1 MKRDVPVHN
10 LRPNEKNWTPPA
22 VACFDTE
29 TRSETDGVTETH
41 TLRCWSARLDVRR
54 DRRKS
59 YQARDSDDGL
69 IDSDLAVTLD
79 AWARRHPTLWV
90 YAHNLA
96 FDLTTSTVTT
106 HLAALG
112 WEVTEFAIDSPSP
125 FVKMSNGRS
134 HITLVDSFSWL
145 PAPLEEIAAGMG
157 TSKVPLPVNDG
168 SDAEWLERCRQDVDI
183 LADAMT
189 EMMGWWDAHNLGH
202 WSVTGSA
209 SGWNVMRHKIDA
221 RRFTIN
227 PSKDGIASD
236 RSAVYGGRRGLWR
249 AGTLKPGRYAE
260 LDFTSA
266 YPVIAATL
274 PLPLERMASF
284 TSLPV
289 GHRWITSDRHGII
302 ARVRIRTDVPRWPA
316 RAGSRVWY
324 PVGEFWTDLAG
335 PDIAEAQRLG
345 CLLEVGPGYVHRL
358 GLALAP
364 WAKWCL
370 ATADKGNASVPPA
383 VRMWAR
389 HCGRAVIGKWAQRSF
404 TTTEIGPAPTRGWH
418 ATEGWNHTSGV
429 RAVIMD
435 FDGKRWQSSATGD
448 GDNCYP
454 AVLAWVE
461 SYVRVRLSA
470 MIERLPAGSVV
481 ACDTDGLILD
491 LQLAPEWETLIEHV
505 APLVPRIKREYRQV
519 EMIGPQHM
527 VLDGKRRFAGV
538 PAGAKPTGDGRLVA
552 TLWPKMV
559 WQMGN
564 GEQGT
569 YTRPQQTYR
578 VSGTYAPGWVL
589 ENGDVMPLQ
598 MTIGESSANEIVRWE
613 KTAWHNSG
621 MTLREDQ
628 NKDLRRYRDDSTGT
642 RDSSNTENTAR
653 NSRSKGKA
661 ENR

>member
-1 MKRDVPVHN
+1 MKRTVPVHN
-10 LRPNEKNWTPPA
+10 LRPNEKSWTPPA
-22 VACFDTE
+22 IACFDTE
-29 TRSETDGVTETH
+29 TRMETDGVTETH
-41 TLRCWSARLDVRR
+41 TMRCWSARLDVRR
-54 DRRKS
+54 DRRKT
-59 YQARDSDDGL
+59 YDPRAADDGL
-69 IDSDLAVTLD
+69 IAADLAVTLD
-79 AWARRHPTLWV
+79 AWAHRYPTLWV

-106 HLAALG
+106 HLAELG

-125 FVKMSNGRS
+125 FVKMTNGRS
-134 HITLVDSFSWL
+134 HITLADSFSWL
-145 PAPLEEIAAGMG
+145 PARLDEIAAGIG
-157 TSKVPLPVNDG
+157 TSKVPLPAND
-168 SDAEWLERCRQDVDI
+168 DTDTAWLERCRQDVDI
-183 LADAMT
+183 LADALLQ
-189 EMMGWWDAHNLGH
+189 MMAWWDRNDLGH

-227 PSKDGIASD
+227 PSPEGIASD

-249 AGTLKPGRYAE
+249 AGNLDAGRYAE

-266 YPVIAATL
+266 YPVIASSL
-274 PLPLERMASF
+274 PLPLERMGSF
-284 TSLPV
+284 TSLPAD
-289 GHRWITSDRHGII
+289 HKWITSDRHGII
-302 ARVRIRTDVPRWPA
+302 ARCRIRTSVPRWPA
-316 RAGSRVWY
+316 RCGSRVWY

-335 PDIAEAQRLG
+335 PDIASAAALG
-345 CLLEVGPGYVHRL
+345 CLAEIGAGHVHRL

-370 ATADKGNASVPPA
+370 ATAAKDNDSVPPA

-389 HCGRAVIGKWAQRSF
+389 HCGRAVIGKWAQRQF
-404 TTTEIGPAPTRGWH
+404 TTVQIGPAPTNGWY

-470 MIERLPAGSVV
+470 MIEMLPAGSVV

-491 LQLAPEWETLIEHV
+491 LARAPHWENLVPHV
-505 APLVPRIKREYRQV
+505 TPLVPRIKREYRSV

-527 VLDGKRRFAGV
+527 VLDGNRRFAGV
-538 PAGAKPTGDGRLVA
+538 PASAAPIGDGRLIA
-552 TLWPKMV
+552 TLWPKIV

-564 GEQGT
+564 GQPGT
-569 YTRPQQTYR
+569 YTRPQHTYR
-578 VSGTYAPGWVL
+578 IAGTYAPGWVL
-589 ENGDVMPLQ
+589 DNGDVVPVQ
-598 MTIGESSANEIVRWE
+598 MTIADDGTNNIVEWSR
-613 KTAWHNSG
+613 TGSNQAG
-621 MTLREDQ
+621 TQLRKDQ
-628 NKDLRRYRDDSTGT
+628 NKYLRRYRDDSTST
-642 RDSSNTENTAR
+642 RNTGN
-653 NSRSKGKA
+653 
-661 ENR
+661 